1 MANYTVFHK
10 TVRGASHI
18 RRETPCEDA
27 SSSFSQEEGLYHIAV
42 VADGHGDPSCF
53 RSNIGSKTAV
63 TITEACLKSFAETAL
78 ATRDSDR
85 AIEEQLSIPR
95 KCTLLLKQLTDSI
108 ISRWAEAVLREL
120 AENPITEEELQ
131 AAGSK
136 AADYSQGK
144 NLEHIYGTT
153 LMAALLIGKKLILLH
168 QGDGRCDVF
177 YGDGTVD
184 QPIPWDDR
192 CQGNIVTSMCQA
204 DAAESIRTCVLDL
217 EEKPVIGCFL
227 GSDGVEDS
235 FRNMEGTHV
244 FYRKLSCK
252 LVSQELPEF
261 EAYLEDMLPEF
272 SATGS
277 QDDVSVAGIVD
288 IEGLKAY
295 AEEFQSIAESYDR
308 EEKIYI
314 LLYKQA
320 EYQKRLDEDMPRK
333 LEILRRQKEQAKNRL
348 EECRDRKQKCEHG
361 LEEWQNAQGTK
372 NAELIEAK
380 EKVSRFLGDI
390 IEIPNV
396 FLEAIGINIKTD
408 LQKGE
413 TAIAKLERRITEQ
426 QSLLDQLTIECA
438 QLEAAYNNAER
449 DYQEYDEKRQQVQ
462 ESLNNIINALAELG
476 CESEPAVEQPLNES
490 GEEEDNG

>member
-1 MANYTVFHK
+1 MSNYTVFHK

-18 RRETPCEDA
+18 RRETPSEDA

-53 RSNIGSKTAV
+53 RSSIGSKTAV
-63 TITEACLKSFAETAL
+63 TIAEECLKSFAETAL
-78 ATRDSDR
+78 ATRGSDR
-85 AIEEQLSIPR
+85 AIEEELSILKKR
-95 KCTLLLKQLTDSI
+95 TLLLKQLTDSI

-136 AADYSQGK
+136 AADYSQGN

-177 YGDGTVD
+177 YEDGTVD

-192 CQGNIVTSMCQA
+192 CQGNATTSMCQA

-217 EEKPVIGCFL
+217 GEKPVIGCFL

-252 LVSQELPEF
+252 LVSQELTEF
-261 EAYLEDMLPEF
+261 EAYLEDMLPKF
-272 SATGS
+272 SASGS

-314 LLYKQA
+314 LQYKQA

-333 LEILRRQKEQAKNRL
+333 LGILAKQAEDAKQKLAECLNRQQECKEDLDRLQQTQEAKDGELQEAQNDEFFLRETENRKNPVMRMIYARCQTIFSQSEASIEELKQSITAKETLLGQLDKECTQLETACQKAEQAYNEYNDKYEQAKEVLKEINDVL
-348 EECRDRKQKCEHG
+348 EN
-361 LEEWQNAQGTK
+361 LN
-372 NAELIEAK
+372 
-380 EKVSRFLGDI
+380 
-390 IEIPNV
+390 
-396 FLEAIGINIKTD
+396 
-408 LQKGE
+408 GE
-413 TAIAKLERRITEQ
+413 SAP
-426 QSLLDQLTIECA
+426 S
-438 QLEAAYNNAER
+438 
-449 DYQEYDEKRQQVQ
+449 
-462 ESLNNIINALAELG
+462 
-476 CESEPAVEQPLNES
+476 VEQPTDAPN
-490 GEEEDNG
+490 EEEVNG